1 MRCPLVHIKDFIQDG
16 EVKLVAVGDGVQDI
30 KAIAEKAQECG
41 AQWLVVEQDSH
52 IFGSPMENMK
62 KYLLS
67 QKYDGIRKQQAG
79 KWKKGFTE
87 HENNENRNCG
97 VWRNRERKAP
107 SCNKKKRKF

>member
-1 MRCPLVHIKDFIQDG
+1 MAGEDPLAYLEKYRMRCPLVHIKDFIQDG

-62 KYLLS
+62 KSICCLRS
-67 QKYDGIRKQQAG
+67 MM
-79 KWKKGFTE
+79 E
-87 HENNENRNCG
+87 
-97 VWRNRERKAP
+97 
-107 SCNKKKRKF
+107 